1 MDGRSYKY
9 WLLVGRMSTG
19 DADMTCERQLLVFL
33 KAPRPGQ
40 VKTRLAADI
49 GAGEAARV
57 YRALAERVLAQ
68 TAPEAGDTYRRLIF
82 FSPADARDE
91 IAAWLPGEDLVE
103 QAEGELG
110 QRMVAAFAHAFAS
123 GAARAVLIGTDVPRL
138 NREHVR
144 QALTA
149 LEASPV
155 VLGPATDGGYYLV
168 ALTARRPELFEGIAW
183 STDTVRAAT
192 LERAAELGLRVHL
205 LEPLRDVDTAA
216 DLEAEWPAARF
227 RQP

>member
-1 MDGRSYKY
+1 VTREF
-9 WLLVGRMSTG
+9 R
-19 DADMTCERQLLVFL
+19 LLVFL
-33 KAPRPGQ
+33 KVPRPGQ
-40 VKTRLAADI
+40 VKTRLAAEI

-68 TAPEAGDTYRRLIF
+68 TAPEAGDSYRRLIF

-91 IAAWLPGEDLVE
+91 IAAWLPGEVLVA
-103 QAEGELG
+103 QEGADLG
-110 QRMVAAFAHAFAS
+110 QRMDAAFAHAFAS
-123 GAARAVLIGTDVPRL
+123 GATRAVLVGTDVPRL
-138 NREHVR
+138 SREHVR
-144 QALTA
+144 QALAA
-149 LEASPV
+149 LGTSPV

-168 ALTARRPELFEGIAW
+168 ALTARQPELFQGIAW
-183 STDTVRAAT
+183 STDAVRAAT
-192 LERAAELGLRVHL
+192 VERASALGLAVHL

>member
-1 MDGRSYKY
+1 M
-9 WLLVGRMSTG
+9 
-19 DADMTCERQLLVFL
+19 FL

-40 VKTRLAADI
+40 VKTRLAAEI

-68 TAPEAGDTYRRLIF
+68 TALQAGDAYRRLIF

-91 IAAWLPGEDLVE
+91 IAAWLPGEVLVA
-103 QAEGELG
+103 QDGADLG
-110 QRMVAAFAHAFAS
+110 QRIDAAFAHAFEG
-123 GAARAVLIGTDVPRL
+123 GATRVVLIGTDVPRL
-138 NREHVR
+138 AREHVR
-144 QALTA
+144 QALAA
-149 LEASPV
+149 LESSPL
-155 VLGPATDGGYYLV
+155 VLGPATDGGYYLI
-168 ALTARRPELFEGIAW
+168 ALRARQPELFQGIAW

-192 LERAAELGLRVHL
+192 LERAAALGLNVHL

-216 DLEAEWPAARF
+216 DLDAEWPAARF